1 MARLSAAPV
10 RCAWLASATLASL
23 VAPVAAPAAHAA
35 DPAAAMRE
43 RYVGPEG
50 LPSPAAY
57 DQYHGLD
64 PVPGSESFTW
74 QPIFKVAVRTA
85 DLDRLAEA
93 ELLTTDCYFVRTHR
107 YRAFRRAQIDW
118 NGRVYTEG
126 GRLVVGAYTKSYGE
140 RSAGYIDPETG
151 AVQAEPDPA
160 DAPADIEFPEFAGVN
175 YNPFTGQ
182 LWRSLPGGQIEQ
194 QQRFFLP
201 LPLTDETGQRII
213 QASSVVRGPDGR
225 LSLVASSVGRA
236 IPIAT
241 CELDLGKASAQTPG
255 YAPGLAPG
263 CKMVTDEPTTIL
275 EIPGTI
281 VDDALE
287 ARFAQLGVRRP
298 AANAPFAM
306 APVPVAAAI
315 DGRFDEWRGTHGLAD
330 PQGDVVSYLEY
341 NPDADLLELKVKSDD
356 RYLYT
361 YTRVAGQ
368 HGRTAPGRD
377 RYYFYVYIDAD
388 RDPSTG
394 YSPTRDDDCYYGVTL
409 GDDCETQYEFVGGR
423 FLKTFFGFTGV
434 GTEREVLA
442 GKLTLGPS
450 WYSRNDAGG
459 ALRDR
464 YKVEYVHRGGRRS
477 ITEDFTEG
485 TSDDIVIALSP
496 DGSECEMRTE
506 LAGFLVDKNGKPL
519 IAAGQAVDL
528 AAGVEASGA
537 AAGNT
542 AWGADS
548 TAIIYGYKIGGR

>member
-1 MARLSAAPV
+1 MARLSAAPA
-10 RCAWLASATLASL
+10 RCAWLAAVAIASL
-23 VAPVAAPAAHAA
+23 AGAAPSPARAA

-57 DQYHGLD
+57 DKYHGLD
-64 PVPGSESFTW
+64 AVPGSEAFTW
-74 QPIFKVAVRTA
+74 QPVFKVAVRTA

-93 ELLTTDCYFVRTHR
+93 ELLATDCYFIRTHR
-107 YRAFRRAQIDW
+107 YAAFRQAQIDW
-118 NGRVYTEG
+118 NGRVYAEG
-126 GRLVVGAYTKSYGE
+126 DRLAVGAYTKSYGE
-140 RSAGYIDPETG
+140 RRAGYVDPETG
-151 AVQAEPDPA
+151 AVQAEPDP
-160 DAPADIEFPEFAGVN
+160 DAPADIEFPDFTDVK

-182 LWRSLPGGQIEQ
+182 LWRSLPGGQIER
-194 QQRFFLP
+194 QQRFYLP
-201 LPLTDETGQRII
+201 LPLTDETGQRIT
-213 QASSVVRGPDGR
+213 QASGVVRGPGGQ
-225 LSLVASSVGRA
+225 LSLVASSIGRA

-241 CELDLGKASAQTPG
+241 CELDLGKAAAQTRG

-281 VDDALE
+281 VNEALD

-298 AANAPFAM
+298 AANAPFAR
-306 APVPVAAAI
+306 APVPLAPAI
-315 DGRFDEWRGTHGLAD
+315 DGRFDDWRGIHGIAD
-330 PQGDVVSYLEY
+330 PQGDLVSYLEY
-341 NPDADLLELKVKSDD
+341 NADADLLEFKVRSDD

-388 RDPSTG
+388 RNPATG

-409 GDDCETQYEFVGGR
+409 GDDCESQYEFVGGR
-423 FLKTFFGFTGV
+423 FVKTFFGFTGV

-450 WYSRNDAGG
+450 WYSRNDERGN
-459 ALRDR
+459 LRDR
-464 YKVEYVHRGGRRS
+464 YKVEYVHRGGQRS

-506 LAGFLVDKNGKPL
+506 LAGFLVDANGKPL
-519 IAAGQAVDL
+519 IAAGQTVDL